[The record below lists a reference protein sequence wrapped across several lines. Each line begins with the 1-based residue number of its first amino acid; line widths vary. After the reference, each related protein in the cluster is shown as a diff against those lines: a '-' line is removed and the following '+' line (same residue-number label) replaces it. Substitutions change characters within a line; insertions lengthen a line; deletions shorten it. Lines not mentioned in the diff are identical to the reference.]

1 MHEARA
7 AKVNAITVQQSEE
20 EPTRASPRRR
30 KSASGGSGHERRSDG
45 YLSAMDLLL
54 IPLILVGVFL
64 FPFAMAWLEP
74 KQMHAPTHRR
84 DARRTEWR

>member
-1 MHEARA
+1 
-7 AKVNAITVQQSEE
+7 
-20 EPTRASPRRR
+20 
-30 KSASGGSGHERRSDG
+30 
-45 YLSAMDLLL
+45 MDLLL

-74 KQMHAPTHRR
+74 KQMHAPTHRG